1 MAYRVTMSQN
11 EGDEAIPKTNGKL
24 CQVIIS
30 LTAYT
35 WEKYIKRR
43 PWNIEKFSASDVK

>member
-30 LTAYT
+30 LTAYA

-43 PWNIEKFSASDVK
+43 R

>member
-24 CQVIIS
+24 CQFID
-30 LTAYT
+30 
-35 WEKYIKRR
+35 R
-43 PWNIEKFSASDVK
+43 

>member
-24 CQVIIS
+24 CQFYNFVNRLCVGEIHQTS
-30 LTAYT
+30 TV
-35 WEKYIKRR
+35 KYRKIFRFR
-43 PWNIEKFSASDVK
+43 C